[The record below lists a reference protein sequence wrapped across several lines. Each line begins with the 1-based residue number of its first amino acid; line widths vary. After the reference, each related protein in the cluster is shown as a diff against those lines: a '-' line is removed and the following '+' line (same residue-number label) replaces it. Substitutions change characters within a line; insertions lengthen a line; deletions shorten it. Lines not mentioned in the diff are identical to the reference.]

1 MRKGQTTFY
10 KTLHRKLETEQR
22 EPYLKAAMN
31 SGPSEGEEVIV
42 PQVELVM
49 LPLFQIGDKL

>member
-22 EPYLKAAMN
+22 EPYLKDAVN
-31 SGPSEGEEVIV
+31 SGASKG
-42 PQVELVM
+42 
-49 LPLFQIGDKL
+49 